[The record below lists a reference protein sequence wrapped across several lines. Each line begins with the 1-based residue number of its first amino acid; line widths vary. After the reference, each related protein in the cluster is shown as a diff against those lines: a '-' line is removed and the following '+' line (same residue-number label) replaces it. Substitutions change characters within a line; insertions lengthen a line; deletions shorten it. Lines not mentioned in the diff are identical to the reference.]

1 MALRKVSKVFKD
13 ISLSFEPHPVTKDLP
28 VLKNERAITKSVRN
42 LVETRF
48 SERFF
53 NPNIGSD
60 VGDLLFEFI
69 DFGSADQ
76 IRRQITTLIEEN
88 EPRVNNVRVLV
99 SPRPDSFEF
108 LCEIYYDIVGL
119 AVPEQQFT
127 FVLEATR

>member
-1 MALRKVSKVFKD
+1 MALRRVSKEFKD

-28 VLKNERAITKSVRN
+28 VLKNERAISKAVRS

-48 SERFF
+48 TERFF
-53 NPNIGSD
+53 NPDIGSE

-69 DFGSADQ
+69 DYGSADQ
-76 IRRQITTLIEEN
+76 IRRQITNLITEN
-88 EPRVNNVRVLV
+88 EPRVDNVRVLV
-99 SPRPDSFEF
+99 DPRPDSFEF
-108 LCEIYYDIVGL
+108 SCEIFYDIVGL